1 MHSIQM
7 FISSLDKDQAGF
19 SAKLGSK
26 QMLTLSAR
34 AGEFLTFFSFELA
47 PEL

>member
-7 FISSLDKDQAGF
+7 FISSLDTDQAGF

-34 AGEFLTFFSFELA
+34 AGEFLTCFSFELV